1 MIIGAYAPIN
11 ICMQDDKDFLDD
23 IERFERKTFKEVTV
37 WDWLGR
43 ILPMSVL
50 AIIIVFHFFKWN
62 TALELVLEVATVIF
76 FIMCFIWW
84 YWALYKIA
92 VSIKYMRASH
102 RKFIGLYKEI
112 NTVKK
117 IVKDN
122 SE

>member
-11 ICMQDDKDFLDD
+11 IYMQDDKDFLDD
-23 IERFERKTFKEVTV
+23 VEHFERKTFKEVTV

-43 ILPMSVL
+43 VLPMSTL
-50 AIIIVFHFFKWN
+50 AIIIVCYFFKWN
-62 TALELVLEVATVIF
+62 TALELILEVATVVF
-76 FIMCFIWW
+76 FIVCFIWW

-102 RKFIGLYKEI
+102 RRFIDLHKEI
-112 NTVKK
+112 NIVKK
-117 IVKDN
+117 IIKPN